1 VAELR
6 IPALGRD
13 PGGWP
18 VFGAVLLAAPVLV
31 LSTGWVYFL
40 PSCFFLLRCEESFPW
55 LLFHLHFLAFYA
67 MLGAAEHWDWYRG
80 TAAAG
85 TVADPSQVPT
95 SQDAPKAAVPGM
107 QHPPPMPRFHL
118 SVFPSPQQRWGTEG
132 FAALGGEAELGDIG
146 APCCAVLCVV
156 GLQCCFSPPR
166 CVLCFC
172 SGAAFPGCFP
182 GLQAV
187 LDLPCRPGE
196 SPPGPR

>member
-1 VAELR
+1 MAELR

-18 VFGAVLLAAPVLV
+18 GFGTVLLAAPVLV
-31 LSTGWVYFL
+31 LSMGWVYFL

-118 SVFPSPQQRWGTEG
+118 SVFPSPQQRWGMEG

-156 GLQCCFSPPR
+156 GAAVLFFSPSVCALLLLRCCFPR
-166 CVLCFC
+166 LF
-172 SGAAFPGCFP
+172 SWAAGSAGP
-182 GLQAV
+182 A
-187 LDLPCRPGE
+187 LP
-196 SPPGPR
+196 SW